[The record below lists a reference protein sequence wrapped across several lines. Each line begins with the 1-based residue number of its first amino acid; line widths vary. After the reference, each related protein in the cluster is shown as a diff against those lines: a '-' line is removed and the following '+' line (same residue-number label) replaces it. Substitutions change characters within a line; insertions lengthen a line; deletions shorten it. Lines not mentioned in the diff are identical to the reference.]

1 MPDFNRNSSFLD
13 LYAKYKTLGDEAKQ
27 KNFTGCIKG
36 RKSYAAHSKGSPRL
50 GPYMEILERT
60 RKAKHGPVLYGTH
73 INDQFNRYEIYVS
86 NLKKVSRSCPDLKA
100 KLKGSWCSAAER
112 GTGTSKQF
120 NASSALRSNV
130 PSVLQQTPAA
140 QVKAGENILKNR
152 TDSCVPVRV
161 RLEESAYRQQANVFP
176 NENSCRNQKKFFS
189 SESSFKK
196 CNLSDRNQSEFDQNI
211 HAHSEF
217 EHLATSKIPDAFQNF
232 DGQIV
237 PVQKERDTHSPLE
250 KPQIS
255 CQKVKG
261 CYDDKSRSPFLTSK
275 NTGCLPKTFEV
286 FRDNDDRS
294 ENMRNRNSDVY
305 CMSLGCKH
313 LRCPAASANHLTL
326 SPGSLNPSTNDKYTT
341 GAGEGSFENFTS
353 RDVGGHFVNNP
364 TGNEQSVCD
373 NQLKVELRRNHLPEN
388 ESDLNPSE
396 CKQLALHTLYK
407 DELRKGELTILGAHL
422 SRNPVPG
429 IRPTDIYTQR
439 SRPCHVEER
448 NSFDGSG
455 KGEEITNLASLK
467 FKDSLPL
474 IDTHRNAVSL
484 TRDMG
489 QKYEISLVGSSYI
502 GKGNE
507 GRAESVNNLHS
518 GAHVSSPS
526 RLSSRQ
532 LGILDSS
539 THIKQLECSGRKNAV
554 FEKAVQEEIVNRGL
568 LKNRQLSPSLLA
580 EESKPDRN
588 VLGSS
593 QLEGKDQQDSV
604 SKDKRNV
611 PSSQTSGVAIGS
623 SMPNLLEYRKALW
636 SHSLLQ
642 ASSSLSG
649 NLCKSSEN
657 CFAKSPARSSSHP
670 PKSFSF
676 SQLMLAD
683 DNFAVKQGSGEKQ
696 GNFHAPLRSQQ
707 YSCESL
713 ENIVVK
719 NGEVLAIATT
729 PLGLFGQR
737 KEGYSSSP
745 SNHDYN
751 YAERTSPFGKNVIP
765 TTSSLLDNDC
775 KKVAH
780 ADKSAKSG
788 LCEVQKT
795 PSHTESLDVDFL
807 KNTQKSQDK
816 DFSDGPLK
824 HASNEKYPGSCV
836 SEIVGT
842 GAATCLDPV
851 HKMEDANTATDK
863 KLQSVVRGTVSRG
876 LKHHP
881 MNGAVS
887 SLSVDHL
894 NDSRGSGV
902 QKESVVLKKA
912 SSVDLGTAK
921 TRTVDFMPKT
931 VNKLYEFETNK
942 QGGKSGERVNP
953 IVASVRAHRTQC
965 RLVPDSSVCHNSAQK
980 PPPYQ
985 DLIGR
990 NKGGRGNGQNK
1001 TPDDTLGVSD
1011 ALHANIN
1018 QHEQG
1023 NPNTF
1028 TVLNK
1033 YIHDIKQG
1041 VSPWKGEK
1049 DAESPHNK
1057 PSPES
1062 SPPAPAQRSPH
1073 GSWDRRRRDEADERR
1088 RIRVQQITEEE
1099 KKKKAIQEQLDAQ
1112 ARRHS
1117 DYFTP
1122 AQKSPI
1128 PTDRFDKYQGKNM
1141 KKKPEIHG
1149 KARALYNFSAQSPRE
1164 LSFRKGD
1171 IILLIKKVDK
1181 NWFEGE
1187 HHGKTGLFPVN
1198 YVEVITSVEAA
1209 HLQDLVSEGQAVA
1222 KFNFTAQTKVEMSVK
1237 KGEVVV
1243 LIRRVDENWY
1253 EAKIGSRHG
1262 IVPVS
1267 YLEVVR
1273 EPTKRAFSPISVSSS
1288 HPMSP
1293 VNYNGPLSPTPGAPA
1308 RPQQPVSWSP
1318 TQRSASPSSQ
1328 TRTQYSPQSSPRTIH
1343 ARSIVTKQS
1352 SPPHDQH
1359 PGSAYSTQT
1368 WSPTYRSASPR
1379 DYTDAGGRPAQN
1391 RVAPPSGH
1399 SGSQPQSFSTQTWTG
1414 GSPSLVRATDVHRG
1428 APDVGYTQEIRAPS
1442 PTTFSSITMSTSVK
1456 DKDKKKKHIIV
1467 QPAPISEHQTSVN
1480 LQQTVIPQQIPV
1492 FKCEGEDEFL
1502 PYQAVYPYH
1511 PQNEDELELKEKDI
1525 VYVMEKCDDGWFVGT
1540 CVRTGQF
1547 GTFPG
1552 NYVEPV

>member
-1 MPDFNRNSSFLD
+1 MHMELQEAQAKKQFFFYDKKLPKLQWSPTREKCLREKQKSLSDLRYIYQNSAGKDNLNTPLRRGAIYKRTMPDFNRNSSFLD

-429 IRPTDIYTQR
+429 IRPTDIYPQR
-439 SRPCHVEER
+439 SRPCHVEEG
-448 NSFDGSG
+448 NSFDG
-455 KGEEITNLASLK
+455 
-467 FKDSLPL
+467 
-474 IDTHRNAVSL
+474 
-484 TRDMG
+484 
-489 QKYEISLVGSSYI
+489 Y
-502 GKGNE
+502 
-507 GRAESVNNLHS
+507 
-518 GAHVSSPS
+518 
-526 RLSSRQ
+526 
-532 LGILDSS
+532 
-539 THIKQLECSGRKNAV
+539 
-554 FEKAVQEEIVNRGL
+554 
-568 LKNRQLSPSLLA
+568 
-580 EESKPDRN
+580 
-588 VLGSS
+588 
-593 QLEGKDQQDSV
+593 
-604 SKDKRNV
+604 
-611 PSSQTSGVAIGS
+611 
-623 SMPNLLEYRKALW
+623 
-636 SHSLLQ
+636 
-642 ASSSLSG
+642 
-649 NLCKSSEN
+649 
-657 CFAKSPARSSSHP
+657 
-670 PKSFSF
+670 
-676 SQLMLAD
+676 
-683 DNFAVKQGSGEKQ
+683 
-696 GNFHAPLRSQQ
+696 
-707 YSCESL
+707 
-713 ENIVVK
+713 
-719 NGEVLAIATT
+719 
-729 PLGLFGQR
+729 
-737 KEGYSSSP
+737 
-745 SNHDYN
+745 
-751 YAERTSPFGKNVIP
+751 
-765 TTSSLLDNDC
+765 
-775 KKVAH
+775 
-780 ADKSAKSG
+780 
-788 LCEVQKT
+788 
-795 PSHTESLDVDFL
+795 
-807 KNTQKSQDK
+807 
-816 DFSDGPLK
+816 
-824 HASNEKYPGSCV
+824 
-836 SEIVGT
+836 
-842 GAATCLDPV
+842 
-851 HKMEDANTATDK
+851 
-863 KLQSVVRGTVSRG
+863 
-876 LKHHP
+876 
-881 MNGAVS
+881 
-887 SLSVDHL
+887 
-894 NDSRGSGV
+894 
-902 QKESVVLKKA
+902 
-912 SSVDLGTAK
+912 
-921 TRTVDFMPKT
+921 
-931 VNKLYEFETNK
+931 
-942 QGGKSGERVNP
+942 
-953 IVASVRAHRTQC
+953 
-965 RLVPDSSVCHNSAQK
+965 
-980 PPPYQ
+980 
-985 DLIGR
+985 
-990 NKGGRGNGQNK
+990 
-1001 TPDDTLGVSD
+1001 
-1011 ALHANIN
+1011 
-1018 QHEQG
+1018 
-1023 NPNTF
+1023 
-1028 TVLNK
+1028 
-1033 YIHDIKQG
+1033 
-1041 VSPWKGEK
+1041 

-1057 PSPES
+1057 RPSPES

-1128 PTDRFDKYQGKNM
+1128 PTDRFDRYQGKNM

-1552 NYVEPV
+1552 NYVEPVYATVYRAPGSLEIQLAPN

>member
-1 MPDFNRNSSFLD
+1 MHMELQEAQAKKQFFFYDKKLPKLQWSPTREKCLREKQKSLSDLRYIYQNSAGKDNLNTPLRRGAIYKRTMPDFNRNSSFLD

-429 IRPTDIYTQR
+429 IRPTDIYPQR
-439 SRPCHVEER
+439 SRPCHVEEG
-448 NSFDGSG
+448 NSFDGYG
-455 KGEEITNLASLK
+455 KVEEITNLASLK

-484 TRDMG
+484 TRDMR

-532 LGILDSS
+532 PGILDSS

-568 LKNRQLSPSLLA
+568 LKNRQPSPSLLA

-593 QLEGKDQQDSV
+593 HLE
-604 SKDKRNV
+604 
-611 PSSQTSGVAIGS
+611 
-623 SMPNLLEYRKALW
+623 
-636 SHSLLQ
+636 
-642 ASSSLSG
+642 
-649 NLCKSSEN
+649 
-657 CFAKSPARSSSHP
+657 
-670 PKSFSF
+670 
-676 SQLMLAD
+676 
-683 DNFAVKQGSGEKQ
+683 
-696 GNFHAPLRSQQ
+696 
-707 YSCESL
+707 
-713 ENIVVK
+713 
-719 NGEVLAIATT
+719 
-729 PLGLFGQR
+729 
-737 KEGYSSSP
+737 
-745 SNHDYN
+745 
-751 YAERTSPFGKNVIP
+751 
-765 TTSSLLDNDC
+765 
-775 KKVAH
+775 
-780 ADKSAKSG
+780 
-788 LCEVQKT
+788 
-795 PSHTESLDVDFL
+795 
-807 KNTQKSQDK
+807 
-816 DFSDGPLK
+816 
-824 HASNEKYPGSCV
+824 
-836 SEIVGT
+836 
-842 GAATCLDPV
+842 
-851 HKMEDANTATDK
+851 
-863 KLQSVVRGTVSRG
+863 
-876 LKHHP
+876 
-881 MNGAVS
+881 
-887 SLSVDHL
+887 
-894 NDSRGSGV
+894 
-902 QKESVVLKKA
+902 
-912 SSVDLGTAK
+912 
-921 TRTVDFMPKT
+921 
-931 VNKLYEFETNK
+931 
-942 QGGKSGERVNP
+942 
-953 IVASVRAHRTQC
+953 
-965 RLVPDSSVCHNSAQK
+965 
-980 PPPYQ
+980 
-985 DLIGR
+985 
-990 NKGGRGNGQNK
+990 
-1001 TPDDTLGVSD
+1001 
-1011 ALHANIN
+1011 
-1018 QHEQG
+1018 
-1023 NPNTF
+1023 
-1028 TVLNK
+1028 
-1033 YIHDIKQG
+1033 
-1041 VSPWKGEK
+1041 

-1057 PSPES
+1057 RPSPES

-1128 PTDRFDKYQGKNM
+1128 PTDRFDRYQGKNM

>member
-1 MPDFNRNSSFLD
+1 MATSNASTAPAGISTFSVWSPHGTIQ
-13 LYAKYKTLGDEAKQ
+13 KVYKPVAFSATVPTFPPQTSTKPSPQKSISPSTTDSALTAGVWYPGKPVPTLESEQKELSEKQ
-27 KNFTGCIKG
+27 KEDQSLRDVPVCW
-36 RKSYAAHSKGSPRL
+36 SPS
-50 GPYMEILERT
+50 G
-60 RKAKHGPVLYGTH
+60 AKHAKAFRPV
-73 INDQFNRYEIYVS
+73 
-86 NLKKVSRSCPDLKA
+86 
-100 KLKGSWCSAAER
+100 KLDTSAR
-112 GTGTSKQF
+112 
-120 NASSALRSNV
+120 
-130 PSVLQQTPAA
+130 
-140 QVKAGENILKNR
+140 
-152 TDSCVPVRV
+152 
-161 RLEESAYRQQANVFP
+161 
-176 NENSCRNQKKFFS
+176 
-189 SESSFKK
+189 
-196 CNLSDRNQSEFDQNI
+196 
-211 HAHSEF
+211 
-217 EHLATSKIPDAFQNF
+217 
-232 DGQIV
+232 
-237 PVQKERDTHSPLE
+237 
-250 KPQIS
+250 
-255 CQKVKG
+255 
-261 CYDDKSRSPFLTSK
+261 
-275 NTGCLPKTFEV
+275 
-286 FRDNDDRS
+286 
-294 ENMRNRNSDVY
+294 
-305 CMSLGCKH
+305 
-313 LRCPAASANHLTL
+313 TL
-326 SPGSLNPSTNDKYTT
+326 SNGS
-341 GAGEGSFENFTS
+341 
-353 RDVGGHFVNNP
+353 
-364 TGNEQSVCD
+364 
-373 NQLKVELRRNHLPEN
+373 
-388 ESDLNPSE
+388 
-396 CKQLALHTLYK
+396 
-407 DELRKGELTILGAHL
+407 
-422 SRNPVPG
+422 
-429 IRPTDIYTQR
+429 
-439 SRPCHVEER
+439 
-448 NSFDGSG
+448 
-455 KGEEITNLASLK
+455 
-467 FKDSLPL
+467 
-474 IDTHRNAVSL
+474 
-484 TRDMG
+484 
-489 QKYEISLVGSSYI
+489 
-502 GKGNE
+502 
-507 GRAESVNNLHS
+507 
-518 GAHVSSPS
+518 VSSPDGITSSSATIKPSAIMNDTVTMHKQPGSTALHLPRTYNPTVTLLQKS
-526 RLSSRQ
+526 RDGSITSSHESPTTPTSVETKEGQFPKGAVYVDGEKQAEDNAKLPERSKDLSD
-532 LGILDSS
+532 GGS
-539 THIKQLECSGRKNAV
+539 TTVIKTN
-554 FEKAVQEEIVNRGL
+554 
-568 LKNRQLSPSLLA
+568 A
-580 EESKPDRN
+580 EEARAVKP
-588 VLGSS
+588 V
-593 QLEGKDQQDSV
+593 
-604 SKDKRNV
+604 
-611 PSSQTSGVAIGS
+611 SQTSPGTTGDEEKTPDWQKDVFKPLS
-623 SMPNLLEYRKALW
+623 VVVKPKEKQY
-636 SHSLLQ
+636 HST
-642 ASSSLSG
+642 SSLE
-649 NLCKSSEN
+649 L
-657 CFAKSPARSSSHP
+657 
-670 PKSFSF
+670 
-676 SQLMLAD
+676 QD
-683 DNFAVKQGSGEKQ
+683 
-696 GNFHAPLRSQQ
+696 
-707 YSCESL
+707 
-713 ENIVVK
+713 
-719 NGEVLAIATT
+719 
-729 PLGLFGQR
+729 
-737 KEGYSSSP
+737 SSSP
-745 SNHDYN
+745 GKSFTQSKKHNSL
-751 YAERTSPFGKNVIP
+751 ERNKKSSWSPPSARNRIEVYKNQPRKIEEYEPGFSSIAFRQAKVSPYFFNPPPDLPGQFSSYTLPARIKIP
-765 TTSSLLDNDC
+765 SD
-775 KKVAH
+775 
-780 ADKSAKSG
+780 
-788 LCEVQKT
+788 
-795 PSHTESLDVDFL
+795 
-807 KNTQKSQDK
+807 
-816 DFSDGPLK
+816 SDGP
-824 HASNEKYPGSCV
+824 V
-836 SEIVGT
+836 S
-842 GAATCLDPV
+842 A
-851 HKMEDANTATDK
+851 H
-863 KLQSVVRGTVSRG
+863 
-876 LKHHP
+876 
-881 MNGAVS
+881 S
-887 SLSVDHL
+887 SS
-894 NDSRGSGV
+894 SSPTSES
-902 QKESVVLKKA
+902 KE
-912 SSVDLGTAK
+912 
-921 TRTVDFMPKT
+921 
-931 VNKLYEFETNK
+931 LYK
-942 QGGKSGERVNP
+942 QIQQGGEIPHFGLR
-953 IVASVRAHRTQC
+953 
-965 RLVPDSSVCHNSAQK
+965 
-980 PPPYQ
+980 
-985 DLIGR
+985 
-990 NKGGRGNGQNK
+990 K
-1001 TPDDTLGVSD
+1001 TLP
-1011 ALHANIN
+1011 
-1018 QHEQG
+1018 
-1023 NPNTF
+1023 
-1028 TVLNK
+1028 
-1033 YIHDIKQG
+1033 
-1041 VSPWKGEK
+1041 EK
-1049 DAESPHNK
+1049 TSDAESPHNK

-1552 NYVEPV
+1552 NYVEPVYATVYRAPGSLEIQLAPN